1 MPANGNG
8 FKKTITV
15 HIRRGTREN
24 NRLEAYQVP
33 FESGRSVLGV
43 LEYIYNNIDS
53 TLRYADSCR
62 IGLCTSCLM
71 RVNGKVVRACTTI
84 AEGDLTLEP
93 YKEEAMVCDLLAE
106 LPPISTKNESRPIEL
121 Q

>member
-1 MPANGNG
+1 MSTNGSR
-8 FKKTITV
+8 KTITV
-15 HIRRGTREN
+15 QIRRGTPEN

-53 TLRYADSCR
+53 TLRYSDSCR

-71 RVNGKVVRACTTI
+71 RVNGKVVRACTTVV
-84 AEGDLTLEP
+84 EGDLTVEP
-93 YKEEAMVCDLLAE
+93 YKEEMMVCDLLAE
-106 LPPISTKNESRPIEL
+106 LPSISTINENRPIEL
-121 Q
+121 H